1 MLKKIYAAI
10 LLVAVTAGTAALA
23 QSGALKGRV
32 IDAANSEG
40 ISFANVQLEQGGSA
54 IAKTVADMDGNFTI
68 KPITPGKYDIKAAAV
83 GYQPLLMTGVLIG
96 GDKTT
101 YQDLKVKSTAIEI
114 TVVDIVAYE
123 KPLIRPDNVQGKD
136 VTRAEFDAMPSKN
149 INSVAST
156 AAGVGQADE
165 GSALSMRGGR
175 QNTNT
180 SGDASGK
187 SADGGGTQYLIDG
200 VPTRGT
206 YGLPQSDV
214 EQVSV
219 LTGGIPAQYGDA
231 TGGVISITT
240 RGGVRPNFYG
250 GVEVVSS
257 QLTDKYG
264 YNLANL
270 SIGGPIMSKK
280 DSSGHKDAKLGF
292 FVSAQ
297 VSTTKDPNP
306 SAVGHYKVNDDKLAQ
321 IQQHPLQLNADGTGL
336 VPKAD
341 FITMNDMQHINA
353 AQNTKNNSA
362 SFGGKIDF
370 KASDKITLTL
380 GGSMDYSNY
389 NGFVYAYSLLSPS
402 SNPQVISN
410 NMRVYGKIT
419 HKLGRQRSKDEKSTA
434 LISNAFYTLLVSYN
448 TYKNT
453 QQNADHKDNFF
464 DYGYVGKFQTNRK
477 NVYTV
482 VKGDTVGSI
491 IKHNQTTWSDTS
503 VQFTPGTQNP
513 YASNYTSDYYQLI
526 GTPKTI
532 TDIQNGGMGLLNG
545 SNPISPNSLWNG
557 TGRTYPAYIS
567 TQEAQLRV
575 TGTFSADIKNNAIQ
589 AGFDYER
596 RTDREFYVLPIGLW
610 TLSRQLVNQHLTQRD
625 TSASSGTLVNSV
637 TSGGY
642 TNEYYTHPY
651 VDNSITN
658 PSSQSQFD
666 KNLRQEL
673 GLSNTQW
680 IDIDNLNPSQLS
692 LKLYTPDELLNNGS
706 SYVSYY
712 GNSIYGNKL
721 TGTPFNMGALE
732 KFYKGGVMQSDGTY
746 DKSDVDANGNFKR
759 TIPAFQPVYVSGY
772 IQDKFDIKDMKF
784 NIGLRVDAFNANQ
797 PMLRDKYLLNDAY
810 RVSDGLKFNHPGY
823 SIPSNMG
830 SDYAV
835 YVDDAKNPSKVVGYR
850 NGDTWYNAQG
860 VVVLD
865 PTLIAQASS
874 GGSIQPY
881 LKYPHENFL
890 DSSKVNNVFQMY
902 STQINLMPRIA
913 FAFPI
918 SDQANFFAH
927 YDVLTQ
933 RPPQFGRFD
942 PTNYLFIST
951 LYGAAIDNPALKP
964 ERTTDYEVGFTQVLT
979 EKKNS
984 SITISAFYRQMRD
997 MLQMI
1002 NVFDAY
1008 PSSYRTYDNV
1018 DFGNVK
1024 GFTVSYDLRRT
1035 QSSQL
1040 TASYTLQFAEGTG
1053 SAANSNAGA
1062 VNAQASGQPNLRTT
1076 NPLDFDQRHA
1086 IVLNYDYRFGSGK
1099 DYRGPQAAW
1108 AKAIFQ
1114 NLGGNV
1120 IFRVGSGLPYSRLE
1134 NVVSGNGNQPLSQQV
1149 IAGLNQPSQLGGSV
1163 NGSNMPWTY
1172 RMDLRI
1178 DKNIPLSWGK
1188 KGGEEKGKTSNLT
1201 VYLQVLNVL
1210 NTQNVLAVYRY
1221 TGDPKDD
1228 GYLSSGGGQQ
1238 AINGAY
1244 SPQAYIDQY
1253 NAKLANPG
1261 FFSIPR
1267 QTRIGVVLNF

>member
-1 MLKKIYAAI
+1 
-10 LLVAVTAGTAALA
+10 
-23 QSGALKGRV
+23 
-32 IDAANSEG
+32 
-40 ISFANVQLEQGGSA
+40 
-54 IAKTVADMDGNFTI
+54 
-68 KPITPGKYDIKAAAV
+68 
-83 GYQPLLMTGVLIG
+83 
-96 GDKTT
+96 
-101 YQDLKVKSTAIEI
+101 
-114 TVVDIVAYE
+114 
-123 KPLIRPDNVQGKD
+123 
-136 VTRAEFDAMPSKN
+136 MPSKN

-165 GSALSMRGGR
+165 GAALSVRGGR
-175 QNTNT
+175 QNTNS
-180 SGDASGK
+180 SGDASGA
-187 SADGGGTQYLIDG
+187 SADGGGTKYLIDG
-200 VPTRGT
+200 VPARGT
-206 YGLPQSDV
+206 MGLPQSDI
-214 EQVSV
+214 ENISV

-231 TGGVISITT
+231 TGGIISITT
-240 RGGVRPNFYG
+240 RGGVRPDYYG

-264 YNLANL
+264 YNLADF
-270 SIGGPIMSKK
+270 SIGGPLLSKK
-280 DSSGHKDAKLGF
+280 DSSGHKNPKLGF
-292 FVSAQ
+292 FLSGQ
-297 VSTTKDPNP
+297 VNTIKDPYP
-306 SAVGHYKVNDDKLAQ
+306 SAGGHYQVNADKLAE

-336 VPKAD
+336 LPKAD
-341 FITMNDMQHINA
+341 FITMSDMQHVKTTQNA
-353 AQNTKNNSA
+353 KSNKA
-362 SFGGKIDF
+362 SLGGKIDF
-370 KASDKITLTL
+370 KASEKLTFTV
-380 GGSMDYSNY
+380 GGSMDYANY
-389 NGFVYAYSLLSPS
+389 KGVVYAYSLFAPE
-402 SNPQVISN
+402 SNPQVIYN
-410 NMRVYGKIT
+410 NMRMYGKIT
-419 HKLGRQRSKDEKSTA
+419 GKLGRQRSKDEKSTA
-434 LISNAFYTLLVSYN
+434 LITNAFYSLQVSYSN
-448 TYKNT
+448 YKNT
-453 QQNADHKDNFF
+453 QQNADHKNNFF

-477 NVYTV
+477 NVYDV
-482 VKGDTVGSI
+482 VKGDTVGNV
-491 IKHNQTTWSDTS
+491 IKHNQTTWQDTS
-503 VQFTPGTQNP
+503 VNFTPGTQNP
-513 YASNYTSDYYQLI
+513 FSANYTSDYYSLI

-557 TGRTYPAYIS
+557 TGRVSPAYSS

-589 AGFDYER
+589 AGFEYER
-596 RTDREFYVLPIGLW
+596 RTDRQFYVAPIGLW
-610 TLSRQLVNQHLTQRD
+610 TLGRQLVNQHLTQRD
-625 TSASSGTLVNSV
+625 TSASSGTLVSSV

-651 VDNSITN
+651 VDNA
-658 PSSQSQFD
+658 SSESQFG
-666 KNLRQEL
+666 KSLRSSL
-673 GLSNTQW
+673 GKQGNEW
-680 IDIDNLNPSQLS
+680 IDVDNLDPTQLS
-692 LKLYTPDELLNNGS
+692 LNMFSPDELLNSGN
-706 SYVSYY
+706 SYVATYY

-732 KFYKGGVMQSDGTY
+732 KFYKGGVMQADGTY

-759 TIPAFQPVYVSGY
+759 TIPAFQPVYISGY

-797 PMLRDKYLLNDAY
+797 PMLRDKYILNEAY
-810 RVSDGLKFNHPGY
+810 TVSQDTKFTH
-823 SIPSNMG
+823 PSNMG
-830 SDYAV
+830 SDYVV

-860 VVVLD
+860 GAVPD
-865 PTLIAQASS
+865 PNLIAQASS

-902 STQINLMPRIA
+902 TTQINLMPRIA

-942 PTNYLFIST
+942 PTNYLFITT
-951 LYGAAIDNPALKP
+951 LYGAPIDNPALKP
-964 ERTTDYEVGFTQVLT
+964 ERTTDYEVGFTQVLN

-997 MLQMI
+997 MLQQI

-1008 PSSYRTYDNV
+1008 PAAYRTYDNV

-1024 GFTVSYDLRRT
+1024 GFTVAYDLRRT

-1053 SAANSNAGA
+1053 SASNSNAGA
-1062 VNAQASGQPNLRTT
+1062 VATASSGQPNLRTT

-1099 DYRGPQAAW
+1099 DYRGPQAKW
-1108 AKAIFQ
+1108 AKMIFE
-1114 NLGGNV
+1114 NLGGNA
-1120 IFRVGSGLPYSRLE
+1120 IFHVGSGLPYSRLE
-1134 NVVSGNGNQPLSQQV
+1134 NVASGNGNQPLSQQV
-1149 IAGLNQPSQLGGSV
+1149 IVGLNQPSQLKGNI
-1163 NGSNMPWTY
+1163 NGSSLPWTY
-1172 RMDLRI
+1172 RMDVRI
-1178 DKNIPLSWGK
+1178 DKSFQLKWGK
-1188 KGGEEKGKTSNLT
+1188 SGEEKAKTSSLT
-1201 VYLQVLNVL
+1201 VYVQILNVL
-1210 NTQNVLAVYRY
+1210 NTKNVLSVYRY

-1228 GYLSSGGGQQ
+1228 GYLSSGGGQA
-1238 AINGAY
+1238 AINNAY
-1244 SPQAYIDQY
+1244 SAQAFIDQY

-1267 QTRIGVVLNF
+1267 QTRIGVILNF